1 MRAFKIQ
8 EIAVKITN
16 LTFVFAA
23 SIVLTMGSEAL
34 AAGDVVKGERLAKK
48 KCVVCHTLQK
58 GGKSRLG
65 PNLFNVLGRR
75 AASVKRYK
83 YSKAM
88 ATSRIIWD
96 EAAFTEFL
104 TKPKS
109 FIDGTKMSFA
119 GLIKATQRADVLA
132 YFKTL
137 TDSAPKRMGAG
148 NAARGKAV
156 AVKQCQICHSF
167 NKGGK
172 MVLGPNLFG
181 IFGKP
186 AGAVKGYKYSKA
198 LLASSITWTDANLI
212 EFLADPEQFIKGTKA
227 KFPGVKSSKKR
238 ADVIAYLKTLK

>member
-1 MRAFKIQ
+1 MKF
-8 EIAVKITN
+8 TN

-23 SIVLTMGSEAL
+23 GVVLIMASGAL
-34 AAGDVVKGERLAKK
+34 AAGDIAKGERLAKK
-48 KCVVCHTLQK
+48 KCAVCHALQK
-58 GGKSRLG
+58 DGKSRLG
-65 PNLFNVLGRR
+65 PNLFNVLGRQ
-75 AASVKRYK
+75 AASVKKYK

-88 ATSRIIWD
+88 ASSGIVWD
-96 EAAFTEFL
+96 DAAFTEFL
-104 TKPKS
+104 TKPKK
-109 FIDGTKMSFA
+109 FIKGTKMSFV
-119 GLIKATQRADVLA
+119 GLKKATQRADMLA

-137 TDSAPKRMGAG
+137 TDAAPQQMGAG
-148 NAARGKAV
+148 NAARGRAV

-172 MVLGPNLFG
+172 MVLGPNLYG

-198 LLASSITWTDANLI
+198 LLASGLTWTDANLT

-227 KFPGVKSSKKR
+227 KFPGVKSAKKR